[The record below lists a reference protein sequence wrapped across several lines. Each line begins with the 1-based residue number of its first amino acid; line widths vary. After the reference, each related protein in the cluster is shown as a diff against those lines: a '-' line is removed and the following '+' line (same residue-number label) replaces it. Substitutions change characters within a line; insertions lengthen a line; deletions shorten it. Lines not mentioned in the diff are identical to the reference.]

1 MANFKRLKSGWRY
14 RLKYTDPFTQQQ
26 KEKSEA
32 GFRTKPEAELAAAD
46 FLKKIK
52 QGYEQSDIT
61 LVDYI
66 CNWIDNYKKGAVR
79 KNTIKQH
86 QNSLNTHIKPYFK
99 LLMLK
104 DLKPDMYQ
112 KFLDA
117 CLGKGLSRR
126 TVEIINSTV
135 YGAIEHALVQGKLER
150 NPCKGS
156 IIKGDGKKKSI
167 EFIDSGDIPNFLH
180 TARGYGY
187 IHWIF
192 YKTLIETGMRK
203 GEAAALKWPDIDFDE
218 KTIHI
223 DETLD
228 FQPDNEDELFGD
240 TKTFR
245 STRTITISSTLVNDL
260 KYHLEWQDQNKANLG
275 ESMYRHDLN
284 LVLCRNDGNP
294 MPKSTLFNSFQRI
307 LKRSDLNDDLRIHS
321 LRHTYAVLMLE
332 AGADIKFVQEQLG
345 HGSVQITSDVY
356 AHISKKLE
364 KRNIDKYEQYT
375 AGILGPNNLELGDK
389 RGTPQKK

>member
-14 RLKYTDPFTQQQ
+14 RLKYIDPFTQQQ
-26 KEKSEA
+26 REKSDT
-32 GFRTKPEAELAAAD
+32 GFRTKTEAELAAAD
-46 FLKKIK
+46 FLKKLN
-52 QGYEQSDIT
+52 QGYEQTNVT
-61 LVDYI
+61 LTDYI
-66 CNWIDNYKKGAVR
+66 RNWIDTYKKGVVR

-86 QNSLNTHIKPYFK
+86 ENSLNTHIKPYFRQ
-99 LLMLK
+99 LMLK
-104 DLKPDMYQ
+104 DLRPDMYQ
-112 KFLDA
+112 KFLDS

-135 YGAIEHALVQGKLER
+135 YGAIEHALIQGKLER

-156 IIKGDGKKKSI
+156 VIKGDRKKSSV
-167 EFIDSGDIPNFLH
+167 EFIDSGDIPKFLH
-180 TARGYGY
+180 AARGYGY

-203 GEAAALKWPDIDFDE
+203 GEAAALKWSDIDFDE

-228 FQPDNEDELFGD
+228 FQPDNEEELFGD

-275 ESMYRHDLN
+275 ESMYRYDLD

-307 LKRSDLNDDLRIHS
+307 LARAELNDDLRIHS

-364 KRNIDKYEQYT
+364 KRSMDKYEQYT
-375 AGILGPNNLELGDK
+375 ATILGPELGDK
-389 RGTPQKK
+389 RGMPQKK